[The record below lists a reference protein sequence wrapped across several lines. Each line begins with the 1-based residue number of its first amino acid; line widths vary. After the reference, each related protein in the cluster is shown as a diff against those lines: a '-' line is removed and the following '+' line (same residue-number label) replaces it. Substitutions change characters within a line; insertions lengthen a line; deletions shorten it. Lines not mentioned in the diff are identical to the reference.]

1 MKIKEL
7 NSIKLNVS
15 MPFAAIGDILI
26 KIYHNG
32 LFLQIIYL

>member
-32 LFLQIIYL
+32 FIS